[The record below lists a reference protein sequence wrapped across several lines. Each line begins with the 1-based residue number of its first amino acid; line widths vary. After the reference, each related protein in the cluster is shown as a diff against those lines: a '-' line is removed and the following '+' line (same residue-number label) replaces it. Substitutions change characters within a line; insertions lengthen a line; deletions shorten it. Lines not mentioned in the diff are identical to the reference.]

1 MTENEFD
8 LIAMRML
15 ADDLG
20 LDDMDTEEIKE
31 RISTLFWQAEHKRS
45 EANDIDWEGIL
56 LSMYLKEE
64 RGIEYDYN

>member
-1 MTENEFD
+1 MTGNEFD

-31 RISTLFWQAEHKRS
+31 RISTLFWQAENKRS